1 MLYLIKFSYVYD
13 IKTNILISHR
23 SVEVDFVIC
32 IDVLSAFTI
41 SVVTTTRGFWS
52 YIKSGRVGSFWL
64 NNISLK
70 RKI

>member
-1 MLYLIKFSYVYD
+1 MLYFIKFSYVYD

-41 SVVTTTRGFWS
+41 SVS
-52 YIKSGRVGSFWL
+52 LPLLADSGHTL
-64 NNISLK
+64 NQVEWDHFG
-70 RKI
+70 